1 MRVYEYLCCNHT
13 LQLAVRGAFKMKIG
27 QVRVMRVIEHCKS
40 VSKLVKSE
48 ARRDEL
54 KAACVATNT
63 KFIMPSQ
70 PVKTRWNSTEQN
82 LESCVK
88 VRTALLHL
96 SLNDEGDNWSG
107 CVPNGREFI
116 VAEAVQQCLQPCKV
130 ATKLWESDK
139 KASLHQVVKQL
150 WVIDSKLTAI
160 STSTQH
166 VKVSVSV
173 GLKIRSKIPDFI

>member
-1 MRVYEYLCCNHT
+1 MALNALLEDACLDAVDVTRVILLDNASNNKKAMDLGANAYTVLWCCNHT
-13 LQLAVRGAFKMKIG
+13 LQLAVRGSFKIKIG
-27 QVRVMRVIEHCKS
+27 QVRVMRVLELCKS

-63 KFIMPSQ
+63 KFIMPSL
-70 PVKTRWNSTEQN
+70 PGKTRWNSTEEN

-96 SLNDEGDNWSG
+96 SLNDEGDNWSE

-116 VAEAVQQCLQPCKV
+116 VAEAVQECLQPCKV
-130 ATKLWESDK
+130 ATKLRESDK
-139 KASLHQVVKQL
+139 KASLH
-150 WVIDSKLTAI
+150 
-160 STSTQH
+160 
-166 VKVSVSV
+166 
-173 GLKIRSKIPDFI
+173 